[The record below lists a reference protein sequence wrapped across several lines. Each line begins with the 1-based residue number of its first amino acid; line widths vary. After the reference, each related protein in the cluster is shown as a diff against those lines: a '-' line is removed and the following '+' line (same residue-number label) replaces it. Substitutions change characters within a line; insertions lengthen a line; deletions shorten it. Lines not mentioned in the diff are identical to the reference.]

1 MFVSLRFALAL
12 FPVSTVIVGVSFVAT
27 TLIVIF
33 EGLLFSSPSFTSTLN
48 TLFVVFVGVS
58 EELLY
63 FIASTKAF
71 ASAKLIF
78 PLTFSKVKIL
88 FAPFIV
94 AVILYISPPT
104 VIFAI
109 AFPLVKLREIAVP
122 FTINSSFAP
131 SKIEAVGIEMIKLC
145 KSVVFVSAKDIPK
158 SLNKTSFKAV
168 STPFVS
174 VNVAIVLVLEIV
186 VKLFLVIVTC
196 DAAVFKFPA
205 ASFALSLAK
214 FRVISSVALIAVTSN
229 V

>member
-1 MFVSLRFALAL
+1 MFVSLRFALAPL
-12 FPVSTVIVGVSFVAT
+12 NITGLSFVAT

-48 TLFVVFVGVS
+48 TLFVVCGVS

-63 FIASTKAF
+63 FIASTKVF

-78 PLTFSKVKIL
+78 PITFSKVKIL

-109 AFPLVKLREIAVP
+109 AFPFAKLREIAVP
-122 FTINSSFAP
+122 FTIHSSFAP

-145 KSVVFVSAKDIPK
+145 KSVVFISAKDIPK
-158 SLNKTSFKAV
+158 SLNEISFEAV
-168 STPFVS
+168 SIPSTS
-174 VNVAIVLVLEIV
+174 VKVAVALVLEIV

-196 DAAVFKFPA
+196 DAAVFEFPA

-214 FRVISSVALIAVTSN
+214 FRVISSVGLVAVTSN